1 MEPIKKLFQNDFFS
15 KIQKKKDVIDRYEKK
30 LKKIIPAAQQSAFK
44 VINVID
50 QRVVVEVSSNIMAHQ
65 FKLLKPT
72 LTKQSHDDQYPIAD
86 LKIKVN
92 PNKNQQLGQPSKK
105 FNLGR
110 PQLKKLK
117 QQLDSSPLK
126 QKLTNIL
133 KND

>member
-30 LKKIIPAAQQSAFK
+30 LKKIIPAEQQSAFK

-50 QRVVVEVSSNIMAHQ
+50 QRVVVEVSSNMMAHQ

-72 LTKQSHDDQYPIAD
+72 LTKQSHDDQCPIGD

-117 QQLDSSPLK
+117 QKLDSSPLK